1 MTGKKQAGVTGR
13 SKNFTIFCNLKLKK
27 NIFAN
32 ILLITLSYYLQSKVD
47 ILQMYLPMARNY

>member
-1 MTGKKQAGVTGR
+1 MGKR
-13 SKNFTIFCNLKLKK
+13 KNFTIFCNLGLKK
-27 NIFAN
+27 NVFAN